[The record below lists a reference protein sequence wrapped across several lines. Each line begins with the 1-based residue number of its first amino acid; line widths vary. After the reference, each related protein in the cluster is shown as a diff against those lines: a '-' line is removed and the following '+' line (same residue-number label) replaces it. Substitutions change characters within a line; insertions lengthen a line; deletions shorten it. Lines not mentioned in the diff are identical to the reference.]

1 MDITT
6 FMDAHTP
13 SLSPVERALAF
24 SAMEDAKAEA
34 IERREQA
41 ERDAY
46 RQERTEALVFANRQG
61 GDVLGGLQMARAAFG
76 AADDQVRD
84 LSAQLERAEARRNS
98 AHESIQLLSRRLDEM
113 TAAVSRSAPPP
124 SSGVE
129 GALSRAQEA
138 LREAQAQRR
147 VDAMLART
155 RPGRSRPF
163 GPGGLAVRSE
173 QVTCDACLA
182 VGATP
187 EESFMIH
194 HTDADG
200 QPLSVPADAPV
211 PVPPDETDRA
221 AGRRGREITR
231 LTTSDGMGQV
241 GTLYGEAVR

>member
-13 SLSPVERALAF
+13 DLSPVQRALAF

-113 TAAVSRSAPPP
+113 TAAVSRSAPSP

-129 GALSRAQEA
+129 GTLSRAQEA
-138 LREAQAQRR
+138 LREAQAERR
-147 VDAMLART
+147 VDAMLAR
-155 RPGRSRPF
+155 GRSGARARPF
-163 GPGGLAVRSE
+163 ARGGRAARSE

-187 EESFMIH
+187 EESFLIH

-200 QPLSVPADAPV
+200 NPLAELTT
-211 PVPPDETDRA
+211 VPPDDSERSA
-221 AGRRGREITR
+221 AGYGLEITR